1 MSIDILDED
10 HSLKLAIRRLATDE
24 KLRVLLGSN
33 ARALWSE
40 RFRLEG
46 MVAGYQRVVAQ
57 LLQAPRADANGLKTL
72 PLHLRAS
79 GTEHAESIVR
89 EIVGPEYHLLD
100 AD

>member
-24 KLRVLLGSN
+24 KLRVMLGSN

-46 MVAGYQRVVAQ
+46 MVAGYQRVDCASFFRRR
-57 LLQAPRADANGLKTL
+57 PRRTD
-72 PLHLRAS
+72 
-79 GTEHAESIVR
+79 
-89 EIVGPEYHLLD
+89 GPRRFRFTCEP
-100 AD
+100 AGPNTPSRW